1 MIPMIMKL
9 KIVDRGRKKIS
20 LFFPVIIIWIL
31 IAALLIVLFPVM
43 LLFALFTRRR
53 GGILLLAVYPMLG
66 TILWNL
72 SDLVIDIGSRQ
83 EGRQFSLKF
92 S

>member
-1 MIPMIMKL
+1 MIPIIMRL

-31 IAALLIVLFPVM
+31 IAALLIILFPIV
-43 LLFALFTRRR
+43 LLIAVFTWRR
-53 GGILLLAVYPMLG
+53 GGNLLLAVYPMFG

-72 SDLVIDIGSRQ
+72 SDLAIDIGSRQ
-83 EGRQFSLKF
+83 EDRQFSLKF

>member
-43 LLFALFTRRR
+43 LLFALFTWRR

-72 SDLVIDIGSRQ
+72 SDLVIDIVSRQ